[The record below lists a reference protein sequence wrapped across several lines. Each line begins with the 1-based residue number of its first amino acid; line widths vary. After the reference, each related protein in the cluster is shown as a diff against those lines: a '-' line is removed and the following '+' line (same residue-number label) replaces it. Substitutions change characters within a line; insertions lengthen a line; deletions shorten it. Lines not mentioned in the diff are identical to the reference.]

1 MENMLAITHLITDEY
16 RRDVVRALEAK
27 QMNVTPIDKS
37 VYASSPKVIVDVVTL
52 DASSCAPCQYM
63 LEAVKRACEPFG
75 DKVEYFE
82 RSVKTP
88 EGVEFMVAIGA
99 SNIPTLCIDGEI
111 VFVSN
116 IPPVNEIKKEI
127 EKRLENK

>member
-1 MENMLAITHLITDEY
+1 M
-16 RRDVVRALEAK
+16 
-27 QMNVTPIDKS
+27 
-37 VYASSPKVIVDVVTL
+37 L

-63 LEAVKRACEPFG
+63 LEAVKRACEPSG
-75 DKVEYFE
+75 DKVEYIE

-88 EGVEFMVAIGA
+88 EGVEFMVPIGA

-116 IPPVNEIKKEI
+116 IPPVNEIKTEI
-127 EKRLENK
+127 EKRLIK